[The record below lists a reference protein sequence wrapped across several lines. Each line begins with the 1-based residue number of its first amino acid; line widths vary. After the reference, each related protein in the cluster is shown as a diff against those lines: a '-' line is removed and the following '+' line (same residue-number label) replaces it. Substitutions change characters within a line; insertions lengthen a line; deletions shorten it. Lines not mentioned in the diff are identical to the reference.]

1 MNFFDGLIEAQMLGH
16 RVERVPYGMRRKN
29 KK

>member
-16 RVERVPYGMRRKN
+16 RAERVSYRVRRKN
-29 KK
+29 NK